1 MLDLFPVLFEITL
14 FLGSF
19 RLFDPRGFVDEAGSD
34 TFHVD
39 VGLDHLRVI
48 VAGAG
53 EGDVGLFTEL
63 ARSVNDR
70 EGLLV
75 TARRKNCYMSDCY
88 GLSPSLRH

>member
-1 MLDLFPVLFEITL
+1 M
-14 FLGSF
+14 
-19 RLFDPRGFVDEAGSD
+19 
-34 TFHVD
+34 D
-39 VGLDHLRVI
+39 VGLDHLGVV

-75 TARRKNCYMSDCY
+75 TARRKNCYMSNCY
-88 GLSPSLRH
+88 GLSPSLCH